1 MAKKRLIVRIK
12 ENANYEASFSGI
24 LEKKE
29 TCKKVYTFQDDPF
42 EKERNS
48 PFEHLQA
55 GNYLEIS
62 DYYRKLGS
70 RQKEYYR
77 TFKIDIDSEDEADSY
92 LNSLNSSNEIE
103 EVYFDGQVKISNNP
117 NDIFFSKQQSL
128 FKLQCEEAWDI
139 SNGKSNI
146 LISVIDTGILDSHE
160 DLRNSIYVDTNGT
173 SGFNFTNDKNN
184 WDNYGE
190 KGHGT
195 GVAGIIAASWNNHL
209 GVAGI
214 APNCKILNCKVFPQK
229 SDTAF
234 FTDCQNAIKVSID
247 NGAKILNCS
256 WEIDDLVAYDNVK
269 SKFIE
274 FINSQSNEAVLVF
287 AAGNSGKDISSS
299 WWNRL
304 ENCLTVGALNLD
316 DYIWNGSNYGR
327 NVIFSY
333 GSGIFGVT
341 KNNKKYEVLDSG
353 TSFAAPHVSG
363 ICGLILSYNPQISP
377 KEVIKLIIDSRV
389 KIPQINSYMGL
400 GKVNAL
406 SALKL
411 TQERYGK
418 WINEIIS

>member
-12 ENANYEASFSGI
+12 ENANYKASFSGI
-24 LEKKE
+24 LEKKQA
-29 TCKKVYTFQDDPF
+29 CKKVYTFQDDPF
-42 EKERNS
+42 EKERDS
-48 PFEHLQA
+48 PFEHLEA
-55 GNYLEIS
+55 GNYLETS

-77 TFKIDIDSEDEADSY
+77 TFKIDMDNEDEANNY
-92 LNSLNSSNEIE
+92 FNALNSTNEIE
-103 EVYFDGQVKISNNP
+103 EAYLDGQVKISHRP
-117 NDIFFSKQQSL
+117 NDIFFNKQQSL
-128 FKLQCEEAWDI
+128 FRLQCEEAWDI
-139 SNGKSNI
+139 TSGNAKI

-160 DLRNSIYVDTNGT
+160 DLKNNIHISPNGT
-173 SGFNFTNDKNN
+173 KGFNFTSDKNN
-184 WDNYGE
+184 LDNHGE

-195 GVAGIIAASWNNHL
+195 GIAGIIAASWNNHL
-209 GVAGI
+209 GISGI
-214 APNCKILNCKVFPQK
+214 APNCKILNCKVFPEK
-229 SDTAF
+229 IDTAF
-234 FTDCQNAIKVSID
+234 FSDCQNAIKVSID

-274 FINSQSNEAVLVF
+274 FINLQSNEAVFVF

-304 ENCLTVGALNLD
+304 ENCLIVGALDFD
-316 DYIWNGSNYGR
+316 DYRWNGSNYGR
-327 NVIFSY
+327 GVIFSY
-333 GSGIFGVT
+333 GAGIFGIT
-341 KNNKKYEVLDSG
+341 KNNKKYEELDSG

-377 KEVIKLIIDSRV
+377 KDVIKLIIDSRV
-389 KIPQINSYMGL
+389 KIPKINSYMGL